1 MDIIDIGIKFTYVLL
16 GVAAIA
22 AIAMP
27 LFQAIK
33 DDPKSLIKSAIGLG
47 GLVVIY
53 LIGYAIAGDEVTPK
67 YVEFNVDSSI
77 SKMVG
82 GVLFSM
88 YILMFTAVVGIIYSE
103 VKNIIK

>member
-1 MDIIDIGIKFTYVLL
+1 MDFIDISIKFTYVLL
-16 GVAAIA
+16 GFATITALV
-22 AIAMP
+22 MP

-47 GLVVIY
+47 TLVLIY
-53 LIGYAIAGDEVTPK
+53 FIGYAIAGDEVTPK

-82 GVLFSM
+82 GILIAM
-88 YILMFTAVVGIIYSE
+88 YILMFTAVAGIFYSE
-103 VKNIIK
+103 IKNIIK